1 MNANKRKTEPYLK
14 NAKCAEIFSNRER
27 ERERASASLEK
38 NERKQKG
45 KASTKLA
52 ANKKMEMLLLAQG
65 SNCRVE
71 LK

>member
-14 NAKCAEIFSNRER
+14 NAKCAEIFSNIR

-52 ANKKMEMLLLAQG
+52 ANKKMEMLLLAQS